1 MSTAPA
7 HVVGFG
13 SLNLDE
19 FWEVPLQFFRDHGI
33 RIGHEYVRGVDWFMA
48 FYPKLNETGVF
59 RGADPGGSAA
69 NMIAALRQMGFH
81 TGFIGSTGQ
90 TDADLLRL
98 HELGAPSNL
107 RIMQS
112 NLPAGRCLS
121 LICSED
127 PDKDRALLILPNAND
142 LAASIELEPD
152 FIPGFQWMHMTSFV
166 SRNPLER
173 QAKLVLD
180 FAGRIRIS
188 FDPGPLYCGLG
199 IQALKSILQRTEILF
214 VSEEELLT
222 LTERHSVESGVEDLL
237 ELGTKLIVVKKG
249 ARGITAFSLGWSSHQ
264 PAHKPERIVD
274 RTGAGDVGAAG
285 FLAGQIMGLPLEE
298 CLELAVMAAAKSL
311 GGYGRRAYPD
321 ISFVQT
327 FGRRNE
333 L

>member
-1 MSTAPA
+1 MNTAPA

-19 FWEVPLQFFRDHGI
+19 FWEVPPQFLRNHRI
-33 RIGHEYVRGVDWFMA
+33 RVGHEYVRDVEWFRT
-48 FYPKLNETGVF
+48 FYPSLNETGVF

-81 TGFIGSTGQ
+81 TGFIGATGQ
-90 TDADLLRL
+90 TDAHLLRL
-98 HELGAPSNL
+98 QELGPPSNL
-107 RIMQS
+107 RIIQS
-112 NLPAGRCLS
+112 NVPAGRCLS

-127 PDKDRALLILPNAND
+127 SDKDRALVILPNAND
-142 LAASIELEPD
+142 LAGSIELEPD

-166 SRNPLER
+166 SGNPLEK
-173 QAKLVLD
+173 QVKLVMN

-199 IQALKSILQRTEILF
+199 IQTLKHILQRTEILF

-222 LTERHSVESGVEDLL
+222 LTQRHSVEPGVEDLL

-249 ARGITAFSLGWSSHQ
+249 PRGITAFSLGSSSHR

-321 ISFVQT
+321 TSFLRT
-327 FGRRNE
+327 FWE
-333 L
+333 KK